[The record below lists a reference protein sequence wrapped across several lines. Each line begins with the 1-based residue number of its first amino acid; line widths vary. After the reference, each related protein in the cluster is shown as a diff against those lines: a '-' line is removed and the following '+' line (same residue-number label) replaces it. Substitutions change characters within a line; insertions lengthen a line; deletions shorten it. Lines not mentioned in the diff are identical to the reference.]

1 MAHNDLVIKV
11 TDNSLFVEK
20 KIGDAVFR
28 ALEKMG
34 LLAEAYAKLN
44 LEKDPRRI
52 DTGRLRNSITHT
64 HGYDEDNN
72 LREYIGTAVE
82 YAVYVE
88 YGTGVYVEDGSG
100 RKTPWFVVGEQGKWN
115 GVGFW
120 TRGMKPNHFLRNA
133 ARNHDDE
140 YVEILRKEV
149 EDALR

>member
-1 MAHNDLVIKV
+1 MAHNDLVVKV
-11 TDNSLFVEK
+11 TDNSLLVEK
-20 KIGDAVFR
+20 KVGDAVFR

-44 LEKDPRRI
+44 LERDPRRI

-64 HGYDEDNN
+64 HGYENDE

-88 YGTGVYVEDGSG
+88 YGTGKYVEGQMG
-100 RKTPWFVVGEQGKWN
+100 RQTPWVYMDEEGK
-115 GVGFW
+115 FHY
-120 TRGMKPNHFLRNA
+120 TEGMKPSHFLRNA